1 MKSTLKISIV
11 ILTFFLL
18 TTCKKEKVPVVVTNE
33 IINITGTT
41 ATSGG
46 NITDEGTGTVISR
59 GICWSSG
66 INPSIA
72 DSKTSDGAGAG
83 SFSSNLNGLNGAST
97 YFVRAYATNSAGT
110 GYGMVMS
117 FTTLGASPAPAN
129 SAATNM
135 TTNSATI
142 NGSVNPNYLS
152 TIVIFEYGTTTSY
165 GNIIEAV
172 PSPLTG
178 STLTTVSASITNL
191 TPGTTY
197 HYRIKATN
205 SLGTKYSDD
214 IVFSTLGNSPA
225 PANSAPTNI
234 TTNSAT
240 INGSVNPNYLSTNVI
255 FEYGTSTSYG
265 NTIAAVQSPL
275 MGSTLTTVSAAITN
289 LTPGTTYHYRIKAT
303 NSLGANYSDDIEF
316 STLGKAPSVTT
327 IASESITSVSAQLK
341 GSVNPNYVLS
351 EVIFEYGTTTNYSSS
366 ITAAQSPVAG
376 STITIVSAN
385 IVGLSPRTQYHY
397 RIKAIN
403 SLGTSYGNDMTFTT
417 SGNLPTAITLSFS
430 NISETSARLN
440 ATVNPN
446 FLSTTIYFE
455 FGTNTSYGS
464 VVTASQSPL
473 TGSTNT
479 NTSATITGLTAGVE
493 YHFRVKAENQLGISY
508 GQDMTFMT
516 SGLLLDYDGN
526 QYNTVVIGTQTW
538 MAENLK
544 TIHYNDGSEI
554 PLVSNS
560 ASWAGALSGAY
571 CTFGF
576 NAANLA
582 TYGALY
588 NWYSVNT
595 GKLCPVGWHV
605 PTDIEWLLLT
615 TNLGGSSVAGGKMK
629 ETGTTHWVSPNT
641 GADNSSGFT
650 ALGGSTI
657 DYNGVSAILG
667 QTAYWWSS
675 TGVSSTFAFANKLFY
690 NNATISQGGGVTKL
704 SGCSVRCIKD

>member
-18 TTCKKEKVPVVVTNE
+18 TTCKKEEVPVVVTNE

-66 INPSIA
+66 INPTIA

-117 FTTLGASPAPAN
+117 FTTLGNSPAPAN
-129 SAATNM
+129 SAA
-135 TTNSATI
+135 
-142 NGSVNPNYLS
+142 
-152 TIVIFEYGTTTSY
+152 
-165 GNIIEAV
+165 
-172 PSPLTG
+172 
-178 STLTTVSASITNL
+178 
-191 TPGTTY
+191 
-197 HYRIKATN
+197 
-205 SLGTKYSDD
+205 
-214 IVFSTLGNSPA
+214 
-225 PANSAPTNI
+225 TNI

-240 INGSVNPNYLSTNVI
+240 INGSVNPNYLSTIVT

-265 NTIAAVQSPL
+265 NIIAAGQSPVT
-275 MGSTLTTVSAAITN
+275 GSTLTNVSAGITN
-289 LTPGTTYHYRIKAT
+289 LNPGTTYHYRIKAS
-303 NSLGANYSDDIEF
+303 NSLGTNYSDDIVF
-316 STLGKAPSVTT
+316 STLGQAPSVTT
-327 IASESITSVSAQLK
+327 IASESITTVTAQLK

-351 EVIFEYGTTTNYSSS
+351 DVIFEYGTTTNYSSS
-366 ITAAQSPVAG
+366 ITAAQSPVSG
-376 STITIVSAN
+376 STNTIVSAN
-385 IVGLSPRTQYHY
+385 ILGLSPRTQYHY
-397 RIKAIN
+397 RIKATN

-417 SGNLPTAITLSFS
+417 LGNLPTATTLSFS
-430 NISETSARLN
+430 NISESSAKLN

-479 NTSATITGLTAGVE
+479 NTSAIITGLTAGVE

-508 GQDMTFMT
+508 GEDMTFIT

-526 QYNTVVIGTQTW
+526 LYNTVVIGTQTW

-544 TIHYNDGSEI
+544 ATHYNDGSEI
-554 PLVSNS
+554 PLASSS
-560 ASWAGALSGAY
+560 ASWRGALSGAY
-571 CTFGF
+571 CTFDF
-576 NAANLA
+576 NASNLA

-605 PTDIEWLLLT
+605 PTDSEWLLLT

-629 ETGTTHWVSPNT
+629 ETGTTHWISPNT

-650 ALGGSTI
+650 AVGGSTI
-657 DYNGVSAILG
+657 DYNGVFAILG

-675 TGVSSTFAFANKLFY
+675 TGVSSTFAFANKLFN

-704 SGCSVRCIKD
+704 SGCSIRCMKD